1 MSEAAAGGPTR
12 QTLVTLLKSEIERH
26 ARRISREENAA
37 LRDAVTRYRH
47 DIAALKRD
55 VVALQRGTSGL
66 KKALGKTATTLPAT
80 EDAAPSRFSPKWLA
94 AHRSM
99 LGLSAEHYGK
109 LAGASGLSIYKW
121 EAGKAAPRA
130 SGRAALAQIR
140 GLGKREALARLVE
153 MGVEIGTRSGRRQ
166 RAESP
171 AKKTTRHRGK

>member
-1 MSEAAAGGPTR
+1 MKKPRDEAPTKA
-12 QTLVTLLKSEIERH
+12 TIATLLRADIERH

-55 VVALQRGTSGL
+55 VSALQRGTSGL
-66 KKALGKTATTLPAT
+66 KKALGKSAPTTPAA

-109 LAGASGLSIYKW
+109 LAGASGLSIYRW
-121 EAGKAAPRA
+121 ESGKAAPRA

-140 GLGKREALARLVE
+140 GLGKRDALTRLAQ
-153 MGVEIGTRSGRRQ
+153 MGVEIETRSGRRQ
-166 RAESP
+166 RAAP
-171 AKKTTRHRGK
+171 RAKKTSRRRGK

>member
-1 MSEAAAGGPTR
+1 MRQSEAGGSTK

-55 VVALQRGTSGL
+55 VTALQRQTSGL
-66 KKALGKTATTLPAT
+66 KKAQGRTAVAKPSP

-94 AHRSM
+94 AHRAM
-99 LGLSAEHYGK
+99 LDLSAENYGR
-109 LAGASGLSIYKW
+109 LAGVSALSIYKW
-121 EAGKAAPRA
+121 ESGKATPRA

-140 GLGKREALARLVE
+140 GLGKREAGSRLQALS
-153 MGVEIGTRSGRRQ
+153 VEIGARSGRRQ
-166 RAESP
+166 RAEP
-171 AKKTTRHRGK
+171 AAKKTTRGRRS